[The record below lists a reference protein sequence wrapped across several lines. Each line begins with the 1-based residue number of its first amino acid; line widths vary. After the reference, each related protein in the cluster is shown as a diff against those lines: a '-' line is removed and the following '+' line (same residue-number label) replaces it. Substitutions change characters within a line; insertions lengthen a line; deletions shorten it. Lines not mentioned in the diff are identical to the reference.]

1 MNLLG
6 DGIALNQRNSTQIEN
21 DLRLSQ
27 ENPNLLINQGKNN
40 LFIPGISEEKINIF
54 NNNSSEQSCDI
65 MSYYY
70 TTHKYLLNSE
80 EYLNIFS
87 FHKGSRNYVRK
98 NKVNTFN
105 RNEFNNNY
113 NENYINNYKQMNNC
127 TYAIKHSFLNK
138 NYNDIKQMNNFFL
151 GNNLYLCNNSVNKS
165 QNIIYNSGNF
175 NKQANDE
182 KNNSSNNFCDLSN
195 LNVNNINLS
204 KDVIN
209 QIDCPP
215 FIPSNYPKK
224 EDNKFPRKK
233 SEDSLSKDKES
244 DSTSAISDKKE
255 DEISNEQMKKNNKRR
270 IIEKNDSGDYMVV
283 MFGRRGWICKLC
295 NNFNYE
301 TRVKCNR
308 CGILKKPKKIL
319 DIKQKGEEEHNKEGD
334 WRCVHCKN
342 LNYSFR
348 TICNRCKLP
357 KVIPFINTNVNP
369 MVNQISL
376 PIFQLPPSLFR
387 FHNGKTMI
395 YNNQ

>member
-6 DGIALNQRNSTQIEN
+6 DGMALNKKNPSQIEN
-21 DLRLSQ
+21 NLKLSQ
-27 ENPNLLINQGKNN
+27 ENPNHFIIQGKND
-40 LFIPGISEEKINIF
+40 LLIPEINEEKINIF
-54 NNNSSEQSCDI
+54 NNDSSEKCYDI

-70 TTHKYLLNSE
+70 STHKYLLHSE
-80 EYLNIFS
+80 ENLNIFS
-87 FHKGSRNYVRK
+87 FHKGSRNFVRK
-98 NKVNTFN
+98 NKMNPFN

-113 NENYINNYKQMNNC
+113 NENYINNYEQINN
-127 TYAIKHSFLNK
+127 YSYGIKHSFLNK

-151 GNNLYLCNNSVNKS
+151 GNNSYLCNKTVNKS
-165 QNIIYNSGNF
+165 QNIVYNSGKL
-175 NKQANDE
+175 NKQTNDE
-182 KNNSSNNFCDLSN
+182 NNSSNNFCDKSN

-204 KDVIN
+204 KNVIN

-215 FIPSNYPKK
+215 FIPSNFPKK
-224 EDNKFPRKK
+224 EENEFQRKK
-233 SEDSLSKDKES
+233 SEDSISKDKES

-255 DEISNEQMKKNNKRR
+255 DEIMNEQMKKNDKRR

-301 TRVKCNR
+301 TRFKCNR
-308 CGILKKPKKIL
+308 CGIIKKPKKIF
-319 DIKQKGEEEHNKEGD
+319 DIKQKGEDEHNKEGD
-334 WRCVHCKN
+334 WKCVYCRN

-357 KVIPFINTNVNP
+357 KVIPFINNSVNP
-369 MVNQISL
+369 MINQINLSM
-376 PIFQLPPSLFR
+376 FQLSPSLFS
-387 FHNGKTMI
+387 FPTGKTMI